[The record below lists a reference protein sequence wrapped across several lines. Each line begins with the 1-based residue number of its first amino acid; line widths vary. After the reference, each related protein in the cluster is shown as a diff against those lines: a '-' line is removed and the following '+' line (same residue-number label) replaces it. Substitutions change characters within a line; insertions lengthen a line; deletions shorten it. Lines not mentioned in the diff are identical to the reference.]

1 MTQTN
6 KLNGCKSEVFN
17 FSQFESRVIVEGEN
31 KVSLNIDDCKSKDI
45 GFQIKEN
52 SKLNLIIF
60 NLSENV
66 DKEISFALAKGAKL
80 DIISVNL
87 NEDKSN
93 LKISVNLNG
102 EDSNSN
108 INLIA
113 VSDQKS
119 NINIDVTS
127 NNNKPNTISN
137 ISQRG
142 VALNGGQI
150 NFNATGLIEKDCS
163 KAINFQE
170 SKVLLLDK
178 ASKGS
183 ASPFLLINH
192 HDVEAGHS
200 AGVSRVNDDDMY
212 YLMSRGIPSCEAE
225 KLMTIGFIQPIISK
239 INDQK
244 VKGEVFLKIKNKV
257 GYEND

>member
-6 KLNGCKSEVFN
+6 KLNGCENQVFN
-17 FSQFESRVIVEGEN
+17 FSQFESQVVVEDAN
-31 KVSLNIDDCKSKDI
+31 TVTLNIDSVKSNDI
-45 GFQIKEN
+45 NFEIKEN
-52 SKLNLIIF
+52 SKLNIIIF
-60 NLSENV
+60 NLAKDVE
-66 DKEISFALAKGAKL
+66 KEISFDLAKEAQL
-80 DIISVNL
+80 DIVSVNL

-93 LKISVNLNG
+93 LKISVNLNEEG
-102 EDSNSN
+102 SNSN

-119 NINIDVTS
+119 NINIDVIS
-127 NNNKPNTISN
+127 NNNKPNTTSN

-163 KAINFQE
+163 RAINFQE

-200 AGVSRVNDDDMY
+200 AGVSRVNDEDMY
-212 YLMSRGIPSCEAE
+212 YLMSRGIPSFEAE
-225 KLMTIGFIQPIISK
+225 KLMTIGFIQPILSK
-239 INDQK
+239 INDEK
-244 VKGEVFLKIKNKV
+244 VKEEVFLKIKNKV